1 METDAETWP
10 NIRQS
15 SGNPAG
21 AVSDS
26 FACSLR
32 PLGTLSSLNMR
43 EVPSPCCKSIGLVWV
58 ISLEVC
64 PSLKGNGEVEVGV
77 IERKRL
83 GGQKEGE
90 IAVKM

>member
-1 METDAETWP
+1 
-10 NIRQS
+10 
-15 SGNPAG
+15 
-21 AVSDS
+21 
-26 FACSLR
+26 
-32 PLGTLSSLNMR
+32 
-43 EVPSPCCKSIGLVWV
+43 V